1 MKMIKTYLSLFFI
14 IITTTCLLSNCNNS
28 QTSRANTPSPEDT
41 LVQIPNEWINKL
53 KNPKSPT
60 HELVNEF
67 QALLYPERKDSL
79 VKKKITD
86 ELMLKP
92 TFINI
97 DQSPEEELL
106 LWIGHVQICEFAII
120 KQIKGKWY
128 LLYNKDHF
136 TLWNYP
142 KLRIGDSLSKQNPK
156 VLYTSNLYGR
166 GSGFGWGKWHF
177 FRIENNRVI
186 TGLKVIDGA
195 VLSTVE
201 GSIGHDV
208 HTIVQI
214 KSIDSI
220 NIIYDYAFT
229 LGRASLYLNSTY
241 FQQNDSTL
249 MSVPFI
255 KGEINMTY
263 TWNQTTQKYQLED
276 KALQAKEKFMNDYG
290 QVIDFYNA
298 FESEIKQSKHPN
310 KDKIIEAIHKTI
322 RYEEKQPKVEG
333 QTFLMLGY
341 LGPSY
346 YESRAQKRK
355 TPLQKRE

>member
-1 MKMIKTYLSLFFI
+1 M
-14 IITTTCLLSNCNNS
+14 
-28 QTSRANTPSPEDT
+28 
-41 LVQIPNEWINKL
+41 VQIPDEWINKL
-53 KNPKSPT
+53 KNPQSPV

-67 QALLYPERKDSL
+67 EALLYPERKDSL

-86 ELMLKP
+86 KLILKP

-97 DQSPEEELL
+97 DKSPEEELL
-106 LWIGHVQICEFAII
+106 LWIGHIEVCEFAII

-128 LLYNKDHF
+128 LLDSNIHF
-136 TLWNYP
+136 TSLHFP

-156 VLYTSNLYGR
+156 VLYTSHLYGR

-177 FRIENNRVI
+177 FRIENHRVI

-208 HTIVQI
+208 HTKVQI

-255 KGEINMTY
+255 KGEIKMTY
-263 TWNQTTQKYQLED
+263 TWNQATQKYQLED
-276 KALQAKEKFMNDYG
+276 EVLQAKEKFMNDYG
-290 QVIDFYNA
+290 RVSDFYNA

-310 KDKIIEAIHKTI
+310 KDRVIEALHKAI
-322 RYEEKQPKVEG
+322 KYEQTQPKVEG

-341 LGPSY
+341 ITPSY
-346 YESRAQKRK
+346 YESRPQKRK
-355 TPLQKRE
+355 TPLQKSE